1 MKPFH
6 VFFPFLLRMKNLFLA
21 CFLACTALTVCA
33 QIPKNPNLTD
43 ANGKRQG
50 KWTIYFNEE
59 WDEVKETYPYIR
71 FYRLLTY
78 QDDKPVGKV
87 TDYFKNG
94 TLQFEGTMS
103 ADRPKEIREGVV
115 TYYDEKGRK
124 TRSETCQNNKTLST
138 LYFDSQ
144 GNETLNNWEVITLKA
159 DELYGDKKY
168 KEALPLY
175 EQAKTRAEDEYGK
188 EGSAYATTCSNLGFV
203 YDAVKMYE
211 KAEISFVE
219 AQKAY
224 EKLVGKE
231 TLKYASA
238 CTSLASIYKYN
249 LNNPAKA
256 LQLYEEAQNIYA
268 KLVGKENTR
277 FVNAFAE
284 VLDSK
289 EKEGKTASIIAS
301 YEEIVQLQPKV
312 GQGEYRSYVHHLYIL
327 AKHYRSVGKH
337 EQAEKLYNE
346 VLTTNAKILA
356 KTNPAKVAPPIRI
369 AKNIPH
375 GIKKQ
380 NLGANVNTK
389 YADITPFVT
398 ADGKTLYYV
407 SKYNPNNT
415 GGEKDTDEIYI
426 SEMQADGTWGKAQN
440 AGKPLNN
447 AGGNAVISVTP
458 DNNSALLLGTYKADG
473 SSAGG
478 GISITERTENGW
490 SIPKETV
497 IINDQNKAKFVTYN
511 LSADGKTL
519 LMSKQRD
526 ETIGEMDIYVSFLQ
540 EDEKWSEPKNLGK
553 TINTW
558 RYEGSPF
565 IAPDGVTLYFASNGH
580 VGYGNTDI
588 FVARRLD
595 DTWQNWTEPEN
606 LGAEINTNGEESFFV
621 IPASG
626 KSAYMCSAEE
636 SLGSMDIVKLDLP
649 ASVRPQPVVMISG
662 KVLNAKTK
670 QPIGADI
677 TYRDL
682 ETDKELGIAR
692 SAPKDGFYKII
703 LPAGKVYSFLA
714 EKEKFIATSN
724 NLSTKNLQVYK
735 EIQQDLYLT
744 PIEVGQTIR
753 LNNIFFDTEKFA
765 LRNESTAELN
775 RLVRILN
782 ENPDMAIE
790 VTGHTDAVG
799 NDQNNMTLSQ
809 NRANAVKDY
818 LLSKGIASNR
828 LSSKGFGKTK
838 PLASN
843 DTEEG
848 KQMNRRVEF
857 SIVK

>member
-1 MKPFH
+1 MKF
-6 VFFPFLLRMKNLFLA
+6 FLLA
-21 CFLACTALTVCA
+21 CLLACTTLNVYA
-33 QIPKNPNLTD
+33 QIPKNPNQTD

-50 KWTIYFNEE
+50 KWTIYF
-59 WDEVKETYPYIR
+59 DEDWTIVKETHAYIR
-71 FYRLLTY
+71 YYRLLTY

-87 TDYFKNG
+87 TDYYKSG
-94 TLQFEGTMS
+94 TLQFEGVMS
-103 ADRPKEIREGVV
+103 ADRPKEIREGIVN
-115 TYYDEKGRK
+115 YYDEKGRK
-124 TRSETCQNNKTLST
+124 MRSETCQNNKTIST
-138 LYFDSQ
+138 QYFDSQ
-144 GNETLNNWEVITLKA
+144 GNETLNNWEVITEKA
-159 DELYGDKKY
+159 DDLYGDKKY
-168 KEALPLY
+168 QEALPLY
-175 EQAKTRAEDEYGK
+175 EEAQTKVEDEYGK
-188 EGSAYATTCSNLGFV
+188 EGSAYATTCNNLGYAYNKLKI
-203 YDAVKMYE
+203 YD
-211 KAEISFVE
+211 KAERYLTES
-219 AQKAY
+219 QKAY

-231 TLKYASA
+231 SLKYALA
-238 CTSLASIYKYN
+238 CTSLASLYKYS
-249 LNNPAKA
+249 LNNSTKA
-256 LQLYEEAQNIYA
+256 LPLYEEAQRIYQ
-268 KLVGKENTR
+268 KVVGKEDER
-277 FVNAFAE
+277 FVS
-284 VLDSK
+284 VLTDILDSK
-289 EKEGKTASIIAS
+289 EKEGKTASMIAS
-301 YEEIVQLQPKV
+301 YEEIIQLQPKV
-312 GQGEYRSYVHHLYIL
+312 GQSEYRTYAHHLYIV
-327 AKHYRSVGKH
+327 AKHYRSIGKH

-356 KTNPAKVAPPIRI
+356 KSNPAKVAPPIRI

-407 SKYNPNNT
+407 SKFNPNNT
-415 GGEKDTDEIYI
+415 GGEKDADEIYV
-426 SEMQADGTWGKAQN
+426 SEIQADGSWGKAQN
-440 AGKPLNN
+440 VGKPLNN
-447 AGGNAVISVTP
+447 IGGNAVISVTP

-478 GISITERTENGW
+478 GISIAQRTENGW
-490 SIPKETV
+490 DVPITTK

-526 ETIGEMDIYVSFLQ
+526 ETMGGMDIYVSFLQ
-540 EDEKWSEPKNLGK
+540 EDNQWSEPKNLGK
-553 TINTW
+553 QINTW

-565 IAPDGVTLYFASNGH
+565 IAPDGITLYFASNGH
-580 VGYGNTDI
+580 VGYGDTDI

-595 DTWQNWTEPEN
+595 DTWQNWSEPEN

-626 KSAYMCSAEE
+626 KSAYMCSEE
-636 SLGSMDIVKLDLP
+636 DGLGNADIVKLDLP

-692 SAPKDGFYKII
+692 SAPKDGSYKII

-724 NLSTKNLQVYK
+724 NLSTKNLQAYK

-753 LNNIFFDTEKFA
+753 LNNIFFDTDKFV
-765 LRNESTAELN
+765 LRNESTADLN
-775 RLVRILN
+775 RLVRILK
-782 ENPDMAIE
+782 ENPAMVIE

-809 NRANAVKDY
+809 NRANAVKEY
-818 LLSKGIASNR
+818 LLGKGISTDR

-838 PLASN
+838 SVASN

-848 KQMNRRVEF
+848 QQMNRRVEF
-857 SIVK
+857 NIMK